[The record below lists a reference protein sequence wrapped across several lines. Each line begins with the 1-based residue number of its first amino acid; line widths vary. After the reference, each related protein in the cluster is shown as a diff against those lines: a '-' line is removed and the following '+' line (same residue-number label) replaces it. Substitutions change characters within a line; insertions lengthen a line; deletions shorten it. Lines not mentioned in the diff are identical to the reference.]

1 VLKRAPTLL
10 TDYICWVSRTSMSVH
25 SQRVGAGIG
34 TRRKASL
41 LDIATQN
48 GIHLTH
54 RAIVSTGFKIQFG
67 DEVVFITLN
76 MYNGVGDDN
85 PSRGSAL

>member
-48 GIHLTH
+48 GFHLTH
-54 RAIVSTGFKIQFG
+54 GAIASAAIRIQVG
-67 DEVVFITLN
+67 DEVVSVTLN
-76 MYNGVGDDN
+76 MYNIVGDGN
-85 PSRGSAL
+85 PPREAL